1 MIENFSWM
9 LYNLKKEKN
18 ILDTLDILIDSIKDI
33 SVIYNTILIA
43 DIVYR

>member
-9 LYNLKKEKN
+9 LYNLKEEKN

-33 SVIYNTILIA
+33 SVIYNTILIT